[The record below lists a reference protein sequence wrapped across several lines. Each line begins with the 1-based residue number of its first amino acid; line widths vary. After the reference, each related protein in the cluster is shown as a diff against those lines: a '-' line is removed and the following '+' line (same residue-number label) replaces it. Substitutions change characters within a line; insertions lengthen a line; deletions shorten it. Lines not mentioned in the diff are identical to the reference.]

1 MDALILLKAL
11 LLGLVEGLTE
21 FLPISSTG
29 HLIIVGDLLDF
40 NDDKGKAFE
49 IFIQFGAIL
58 AVCWEYRAKLAKVV
72 GGLGT
77 EPAAQRFALNLAIGV
92 VPAVV
97 LGLLLHKTIKT
108 HLFSPLTVAG
118 ALIVGG
124 LAILWI
130 ERLNHRNHIESVD
143 DMRWWN
149 ALLVGCAQSV
159 AMFPGVSRSGATIM
173 GGLLLGLSRRTAA
186 EFSFFLAIPTMFMAA
201 SYDLY
206 KNWHLLHASDL
217 GMFALGFIAAFFS
230 ALLAVRALLHYISRH
245 SFDAFAWYRIG
256 FGLIVLFYFW

>member
-11 LLGLVEGLTE
+11 LLGVVEGLTE

-29 HLIIVGDLLDF
+29 HLIVVGDLLDF
-40 NDDKGKAFE
+40 NDDKGKVFA

-58 AVCWEYRAKLAKVV
+58 AVCWEYRVKLTKVV
-72 GGLGT
+72 TGLGSDPT
-77 EPAAQRFALNLAIGV
+77 AQRFALNIAVAV

-97 LGLLLHKTIKT
+97 LGLLFHKTIKT
-108 HLFSPLTVAG
+108 YLFSPLTVAG
-118 ALIVGG
+118 ALVAGG
-124 LAILWI
+124 IAILAI
-130 ERLNHRNHIESVD
+130 ERLRHRNHIESVD
-143 DMRWWN
+143 DLRWWN

-201 SYDLY
+201 TYDLY
-206 KNWHLLHASDL
+206 KNWGLLQVQDIS
-217 GMFALGFIAAFFS
+217 MFAVGFVAAFAS
-230 ALLAVRALLHYISRH
+230 ALLAVRGLLRYVSNH
-245 SFDAFAWYRIG
+245 SFDAFAWYRIVFG
-256 FGLIVLFYFW
+256 FVVLWYFW